1 MSRYLDQNR
10 DLDTLLKLVREYERK
25 LAEREARALAET
37 VETTAPGEARPVNKL
52 AKAS

>member
-10 DLDTLLKLVREYERK
+10 DLDTLLKLVRDYERK
-25 LAEREARALAET
+25 LAEREAT
-37 VETTAPGEARPVNKL
+37 ETTTPGKAEPVNKL

>member
-10 DLDTLLKLVREYERK
+10 DLDTLLKLVRDYERK
-25 LAEREARALAET
+25 LAEQEARAVAET
-37 VETTAPGEARPVNKL
+37 IETTLGKAKPVNKL

>member
-10 DLDTLLKLVREYERK
+10 DLDTLLKLVRDYERK
-25 LAEREARALAET
+25 LAEREARALAESI
-37 VETTAPGEARPVNKL
+37 ETTTPGKAMPVSKL